1 MEQKDYLMREIE
13 KIGFMLRAIFNKLIG
28 KKNDFSITM
37 ETKFDYAKTMMQN
50 EIDFDLPYYLSL
62 DKTESELYIH
72 KFQGLNVANIELLA
86 DILQKIAMGSETISA
101 EGKVFFEKSLN
112 LYEHCNLADKTFSF
126 AREQKIN
133 DIKRILS

>member
-13 KIGFMLRAIFNKLIG
+13 KMGFLLRAIFNKLIG
-28 KKNDFSITM
+28 KKNDFAITI
-37 ETKFDYAKTMMQN
+37 ETQLDYAKTLLQS
-50 EIDFDLPYYLSL
+50 EIDFDLSLFLSL

-86 DILQKIAMGSETISA
+86 DILQEIAMGSETVSS
-101 EGKVFFEKSLN
+101 EGKVFLEKSLN
-112 LYEHCNLADKTFSF
+112 LYEHCNAADKTFSF

>member
-28 KKNDFSITM
+28 KKNDFAITM
-37 ETKFDYAKTMMQN
+37 ETQFDYAKTLLQS
-50 EIDFDLPYYLSL
+50 EIDFDLSLFLSL
-62 DKTESELYIH
+62 DITESEHYIN
-72 KFQGLNVANIELLA
+72 KFQGLNVVNIEMLA
-86 DILQKIAMGSETISA
+86 DILQEIAMGGETISA
-101 EGKVFFEKSLN
+101 EGKVFLEKSLN